1 MVIDTP
7 PVGTFVDAAV
17 IAQVADATL
26 LVVREGFT
34 ERASV
39 ESASDQLRKAGANIV
54 GTVMNCCDSATSS
67 YYDAYEKKEG

>member
-1 MVIDTP
+1 MIDTP

-17 IAQVADATL
+17 IAHAVDATL

-39 ESASDQLRKAGANIV
+39 ESACDQLRKAGANVV
-54 GTVMNCCDSATSS
+54 GTVMNCCDAAVSS
-67 YYDAYEKKEG
+67 YYAAYEDREG